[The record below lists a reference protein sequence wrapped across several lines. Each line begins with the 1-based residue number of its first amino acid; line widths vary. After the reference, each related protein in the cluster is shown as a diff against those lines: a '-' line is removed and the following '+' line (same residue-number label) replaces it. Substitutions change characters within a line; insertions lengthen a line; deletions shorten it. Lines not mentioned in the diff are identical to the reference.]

1 MRFAYSVK
9 QKMKIAMLLFCIMA
23 CTLLIRFLEDKS
35 VKSMNE
41 SFVSMYNDRLI
52 PATDLFYVAE
62 NAYLKMAVFEDA
74 LYGPDQLLFNA
85 AVLKSKLNNL
95 NVSIDSLI
103 NKYGKTFLV
112 KQEKAQ
118 LEELKKGLNSTVKV
132 EDRILEIASTK
143 GINEARALYN
153 SEGRSSSTKTI
164 RKLSELMSIQKQIGE
179 ELIKDSAFMVSGNQ
193 LYSAFQVVL
202 AIFIGILI
210 VSLVFTSNVVKISN
224 DKFNLN

>member
-62 NAYLKMAVFEDA
+62 NAYSKMSVFEDA
-74 LYGPDQLLFNA
+74 LYGPDQLFNA
-85 AVLKSKLNNL
+85 AILKSKLNNL

-112 KQEKAQ
+112 TKEKEQ
-118 LEELKKGLNSTVKV
+118 LEELKKGLTSTVKV
-132 EDRILEIASTK
+132 EDRILEIATNK

-164 RKLSELMSIQKQIGE
+164 KKLSELMSIQKQIGE
-179 ELIKDSAFMVSGNQ
+179 ELIKDSAFMVSGNK

-202 AIFIGILI
+202 AIVIGILI
-210 VSLVFTSNVVKISN
+210 VGLVFTSNVVKISN